1 MLHVLQFITATVQ
14 AGGGVKTVVK
24 GPRRALWLGSV
35 VVADMVE
42 GKVASNT
49 GGEV

>member
-24 GPRRALWLGSV
+24 GPRRALRLGSV
-35 VVADMVE
+35 VVADMV
-42 GKVASNT
+42 
-49 GGEV
+49 GGRGS